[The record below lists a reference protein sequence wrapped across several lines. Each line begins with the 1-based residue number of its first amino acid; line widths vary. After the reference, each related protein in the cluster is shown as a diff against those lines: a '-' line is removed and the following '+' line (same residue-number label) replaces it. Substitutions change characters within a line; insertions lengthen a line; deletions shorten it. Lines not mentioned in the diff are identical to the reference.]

1 MAGKKPTPLVRIQQ
15 LEKKIADLEAKLSR
29 VQIAPP
35 APKIQHLVHFISPS
49 GGIPARST
57 NQMGS
62 ALCDIY
68 ASNGTG
74 LKSTL
79 SRQELVYNDSG
90 SAVGSSKHCIAARN
104 DAGILVV
111 ILEDC

>member
-1 MAGKKPTPLVRIQQ
+1 MRIQQ
-15 LEKKIADLEAKLSR
+15 LEKRVYELEAKLSR
-29 VQIAPP
+29 ALLVNAST
-35 APKIQHLVHFISPS
+35 PKRQHLVHFISPS

-57 NQMGS
+57 TQMGS

-74 LKSTL
+74 LKSSV
-79 SRQELVYNDSG
+79 SRQELVYNDSA

>member
-1 MAGKKPTPLVRIQQ
+1 MAGKKPTPLARIRQ
-15 LEKKIADLEAKLSR
+15 LEKKILELETKLAR
-29 VQIAPP
+29 VQVAPP
-35 APKIQHLVHFISPS
+35 STKRTHLVHFISPS
-49 GGIPARST
+49 GGIDARSS